1 MCEYSHF
8 SGLLPAVN
16 ISKSMMPP
24 SLPPTKPWCP
34 GHQHSAP
41 VFWHTPMRPPHL
53 PLLHLFGPICLQ
65 AHSSLSVSSMEAGV
79 LSESPPTRCPVSC
92 LLTLLQKELKVPCL
106 PETQI
111 DLPPVFVHEK
121 VYGGE
126 QLVPIAATIRT
137 SPPLILGSA
146 SSISFS
152 SSNNSQRVTTLCHK
166 FWRNQDSG

>member
-1 MCEYSHF
+1 MCEYSHS

-24 SLPPTKPWCP
+24 PLPPTEPWCP
-34 GHQHSAP
+34 GHQHSAT
-41 VFWHTPMRPPHL
+41 VFQHTSTHPPHL
-53 PLLHLFGPICLQ
+53 PLLHLSGQICLQ
-65 AHSSLSVSSMEAGV
+65 AHSSLSVSSMEAWI

-92 LLTLLQKELKVPCL
+92 LLTLLQKELKVLCL

-111 DLPPVFVHEK
+111 DLPPVFPHVK

-126 QLVPIAATIRT
+126 QLVIIAATIRT
-137 SPPLILGSA
+137 SPSLRLGSA

-152 SSNNSQRVTTLCHK
+152 SSKNSQRVTTLCHK
-166 FWRNQDSG
+166 F